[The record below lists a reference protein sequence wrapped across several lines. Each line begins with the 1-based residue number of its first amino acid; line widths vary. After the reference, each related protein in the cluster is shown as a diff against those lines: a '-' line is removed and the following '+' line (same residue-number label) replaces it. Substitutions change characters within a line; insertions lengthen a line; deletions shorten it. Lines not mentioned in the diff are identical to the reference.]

1 MEKKRLLILVV
12 LLATLVALL
21 PGCGKK
27 GDDTYRL
34 GLQLPLTGEMA
45 YTGQGMKKAY
55 DVVIEDINKKG
66 GFLGKQ
72 IEIFYED
79 DKGDPKE
86 AALVADRIKAKKPH
100 AVIGPYS
107 SVSVE
112 AAQPIYQEA
121 GILQIAPSA
130 SSNRLTLR
138 GYNTYFIRTCW
149 NDDAQAIYFADY
161 VKKFWPTKNLWV
173 LHDGTAFPKGWTDGF
188 VKFAQ
193 ERGLSVNVEQF
204 NPQDRDF
211 SPTLTMLKGK
221 GAEVVVFMGYYAQMG
236 LMAKQAYDLGATW
249 QWVLCDEFNQEVVKI
264 SGPEALQGV
273 LILTSPLPTDLPYPE
288 SKAFN
293 ELWKAKY
300 GEYPEYLVWPLA
312 ADGVYVLKAGIEGA
326 NSFDGKAIADWIKKN
341 IKNYNGVYGPI
352 QGWTETGESIRSGF
366 MMYTVDKDGAQVLA
380 PASQQLN

>member
-34 GLQLPLTGEMA
+34 GIQLPLTGEMA
-45 YTGQGMKKAY
+45 YTGQGMKKTY
-55 DVVIEDINKKG
+55 DLIIEEANKQG

-107 SVSVE
+107 SVTVE

-121 GILQIAPSA
+121 GILQIDATGTA
-130 SSNRLTLR
+130 NRLTLK
-138 GYNTYFIRTCW
+138 GYDTYFIRTVW
-149 NDDAQAIYFADY
+149 NDDAQALYFADY
-161 VKKFWPTKNLWV
+161 VKKHWPDKNVWILS
-173 LHDGTAFPKGWTDGF
+173 DGTAFPKGWTDGYL
-188 VKFAQ
+188 VHAKA
-193 ERGLSVNVEQF
+193 RGLTTTVEQF

-221 GAEVVVFMGYYAQMG
+221 GAEIVVFMGYYAPMG
-236 LMAKQAYDLGATW
+236 LMLKQAHDLGATW
-249 QWVLCDEFNQEVVKI
+249 QWVLCDEFNQEVIKI
-264 SGPEALQGV
+264 SGPEAAQGILV
-273 LILTSPLPTDLPYPE
+273 LTSPLPTDLPYPE

-293 ELWKAKY
+293 ELWKVKY

-312 ADGVYVLKAGIEGA
+312 ADGFYVLKAGIEGSK
-326 NSFDGKAIADWIKKN
+326 SFDGKTIADWIKKN
-341 IKNYNGVYGPI
+341 LKNYNGVYGPI
-352 QGWTETGESIRSGF
+352 AGWEQNGEALRTGF